1 VYLSMAPLADPAACC
16 MRAITF
22 RGKAF
27 LLTLRAAVQ
36 ALVLAPLEDKPGL
49 PCGSSIP

>member
-1 VYLSMAPLADPAACC
+1 VYRSMASLAGPAACC

-27 LLTLRAAVQ
+27 LLTQRAAVQ
-36 ALVLAPLEDKPGL
+36 ALVLAPREDKPGL